1 MWICNKDLNICPIGV
16 EGEICVAGLGVGK
29 GYINNPDLTN
39 KSFVPNPFGDG
50 IMYKTGD
57 IGKYKSN
64 GDIEFIGRRDSQ
76 IKIRGLRVE
85 LSEIENQFSKI
96 PEITNICIIYKKETV
111 PYLAAF
117 FTSSGEIE
125 TSVIRKQLSE
135 TLPLY
140 MVPKYIIKLD
150 KLPITLNGKIDKKQL
165 ENYSISQ
172 VETRTYVAPRNETEK
187 LCCNIWE
194 SLLNCQIGIDDDI
207 FEMGADSLLAIKFKT
222 ELLAYN
228 INITYS
234 DILNII
240 QLESL

>member
-85 LSEIENQFSKI
+85 LSEIENQFLKI

-150 KLPITLNGKIDKKQL
+150 KLPITLMVK
-165 ENYSISQ
+165 
-172 VETRTYVAPRNETEK
+172 
-187 LCCNIWE
+187 
-194 SLLNCQIGIDDDI
+194 
-207 FEMGADSLLAIKFKT
+207 
-222 ELLAYN
+222 
-228 INITYS
+228 
-234 DILNII
+234 
-240 QLESL
+240 